1 MDIKIQDG
9 KLLFQDGKLFLT
21 EDYESSVAQRL
32 YIRLKSNYGRWFWNE
47 QYGVDWYG
55 KIFGKVK
62 NKTRI
67 DLLIKEAILL
77 EKYVE
82 YIISFQSRVDNVTRV
97 YSCEFPVKIKKSNKI
112 ENYVVIT
119 TQDGFKL
126 MTDTDRFITTKL

>member
-9 KLLFQDGKLFLT
+9 KLHFQDGKLFLT

-67 DLLIKEAILL
+67 DLLIKEVILL

-97 YSCEFPVKIKKSNKI
+97 YSCEFSVKIKKSNKI

>member
-67 DLLIKEAILL
+67 DLLIKEVILL

-97 YSCEFPVKIKKSNKI
+97 YSCEFSVKIEKSNKI